1 MIAKNRIL
9 VTGATGFIGRHA
21 IVPLHKLG
29 FEVHAV
35 ARHSVE
41 NLPEAHW
48 HTGNLLDPDETTDL
62 LERVRPTHLM
72 HFAWYAEHGKFWN
85 SELNLEWLSATLHLL
100 KMFSVFGGKRFV
112 GSGTCAEYGWDGR
125 SVYDEEAP
133 LNPTTLYGAAKASV
147 CLTGAA
153 FAKTTGMDFAWGR
166 IFHLFGPDEFPGR
179 IVPALIHAHLSGVS
193 LDCSQGT
200 QLRDFLPVSAVA
212 DAFAHLC
219 AGDIQGVVNIGSGRA
234 VTLKEFSEKIAGII
248 GTKTDIRF
256 GAFQDSGPES
266 LLPSVKRLMDDVGW
280 RPSNTVEQGLTEA
293 IGWWRSQG

>member
-1 MIAKNRIL
+1 MTAKNRIL

-41 NLPEAHW
+41 NLSEAHW
-48 HTGNLLDPDETTDL
+48 HTVNLLDPGETTNL
-62 LERVRPTHLM
+62 LQRVCPTHLM

-100 KMFSVFGGKRFV
+100 KAFAEIGGKRFV
-112 GSGTCAEYGWDGR
+112 GSGSCAEYGWDGR
-125 SVYDEEAP
+125 AVYDEEAP
-133 LNPTTLYGAAKASV
+133 LRPATLYGAAKASA
-147 CLTGAA
+147 CLTGTA

-166 IFHLFGPDEFPGR
+166 IFHLFGPDESPDR
-179 IVPALIHAHLSGVS
+179 IVPALVRAHLSGVP

-212 DAFAHLC
+212 EAFAHLC
-219 AGDIQGVVNIGSGRA
+219 ASDIHGVVNIGSGRA
-234 VTLKEFSEKIAGII
+234 VTLKDLSEKIAGII
-248 GTKTDIRF
+248 GSKTNIRF

-266 LLPSVKRLMDDVGW
+266 LLPSVKRLKNEVGW
-280 RPSNTVEQGLTEA
+280 WPLNTVEPGLAEA
-293 IGWWRSQG
+293 IGWWRTQG